1 MAKEHKQNNRTS
13 KNEALAALDDIHEKY
28 KKLPSTDIEKFAP
41 VYYPI
46 AIVEMNL
53 DEVSF
58 EDFETVQYTIL
69 KMISLGV
76 TDHVVLAETLGL
88 SPNYVFKIIRL
99 LNGYGHL
106 DGNGITELGRD
117 SISRGQK
124 IVKSQVWQKFQLDAL
139 NGTLLKVDQAVTE
152 NMLNDREQTN
162 ITIGHLDYLDGM
174 PVQAIS
180 TQLAKNNLSNYVHQK
195 SGIINTNV
203 TKINDVRCTE
213 VKYARCYLM
222 KVRNCDEPIVFAKRY
237 DSSKEDVKERFSWQP
252 FSVKNAVILERYGFE
267 TDIPFSSDVARRYIG
282 QLYSMLIER
291 GKKVNLVEEIQ
302 YAMRKVYRFEE
313 IGVEIARTDG
323 VVVPTVNI
331 DERAFKIYRSWIIN
345 FLIGIQN
352 DGEYLITNEKLYGH
366 VISLRTE
373 NLKLVDLA
381 ELISKKI
388 DKYGKSNVLKRIR
401 DKYKDYEGDNL
412 IDAIEKEVRSI

>member
-53 DEVSF
+53 DEVSC
-58 EDFETVQYTIL
+58 EDFESVQYTIL
-69 KMISLGV
+69 KMFSLGV
-76 TDHVVLAETLGL
+76 TDYVVLAETLGL

-117 SISRGQK
+117 SISQGQK

-139 NGTLLKVDQAVTE
+139 NGTLLKVDQTVIE

-180 TQLAKNNLSNYVHQK
+180 TQLAKNNLSKYVHQK

-203 TKINDVRCTE
+203 TKINDIRCTE

-237 DSSKEDVKERFSWQP
+237 NSSKEDVKERFSWQP
-252 FSVKNAVILERYGFE
+252 FSVKNAVILEKYGFE

-313 IGVEIARTDG
+313 TGVEIARTGG

-331 DERAFKIYRSWIIN
+331 DEQAFRIYRSWIIN

-373 NLKLVDLA
+373 SLKLLDLA

>member
-1 MAKEHKQNNRTS
+1 MAKEHKQNNRTA

-58 EDFETVQYTIL
+58 EDFESVQYTIL

-117 SISRGQK
+117 SISQGQK

-139 NGTLLKVDQAVTE
+139 NGTLLKVDQTITD

-174 PVQAIS
+174 PVQEIS
-180 TQLAKNNLSNYVHQK
+180 TQLAKNNLSKYVHQK

-252 FSVKNAVILERYGFE
+252 FSVKNAVILEKYGFE
-267 TDIPFSSDVARRYIG
+267 TDIPFNSDVARRYIS

-291 GKKVNLVEEIQ
+291 GKKVNLVEEIH

-331 DERAFKIYRSWIIN
+331 DERAFRIYRSWIIN

-373 NLKLVDLA
+373 SLKLLDLA
-381 ELISKKI
+381 ELISNKV

-412 IDAIEKEVRSI
+412 IEAIEKEVRSI

>member
-1 MAKEHKQNNRTS
+1 M
-13 KNEALAALDDIHEKY
+13 
-28 KKLPSTDIEKFAP
+28 
-41 VYYPI
+41 
-46 AIVEMNL
+46 
-53 DEVSF
+53 
-58 EDFETVQYTIL
+58 
-69 KMISLGV
+69 
-76 TDHVVLAETLGL
+76 
-88 SPNYVFKIIRL
+88 
-99 LNGYGHL
+99 
-106 DGNGITELGRD
+106 
-117 SISRGQK
+117 
-124 IVKSQVWQKFQLDAL
+124 
-139 NGTLLKVDQAVTE
+139 KVDQTITD

-174 PVQAIS
+174 PVQEIS
-180 TQLAKNNLSNYVHQK
+180 TQLAKNNLSKYVHQK

-252 FSVKNAVILERYGFE
+252 FSVKNAVILEKYGFE
-267 TDIPFSSDVARRYIG
+267 TDIPFNSDVARRYIG

-291 GKKVNLVEEIQ
+291 GKKVNLVEEIH

-331 DERAFKIYRSWIIN
+331 DERAFRIYRSWIIS

-373 NLKLVDLA
+373 SLKLLDLA
-381 ELISKKI
+381 ELISNKI

-412 IDAIEKEVRSI
+412 IEAIENEVRSI

>member
-1 MAKEHKQNNRTS
+1 MAKEHKQNNRTA

-58 EDFETVQYTIL
+58 EDFESVQYTIL

-117 SISRGQK
+117 SINQGQK

-139 NGTLLKVDQAVTE
+139 NGTLLKVDQTITD

-174 PVQAIS
+174 PVQEIS
-180 TQLAKNNLSNYVHQK
+180 TQLAKNNLSKYVHQK

-237 DSSKEDVKERFSWQP
+237 DSSKKDVKERFSWQP
-252 FSVKNAVILERYGFE
+252 FSVKNAVILEKYGFE
-267 TDIPFSSDVARRYIG
+267 TDIPFNSDVARRYIG

-291 GKKVNLVEEIQ
+291 GKKVNLIEEIQ

-331 DERAFKIYRSWIIN
+331 DERAFRIYRSWIIN

-352 DGEYLITNEKLYGH
+352 DGEYLITNEKMYGH

-373 NLKLVDLA
+373 SLKLLDLA
-381 ELISKKI
+381 ELITNKI

-412 IDAIEKEVRSI
+412 IEVIEKEVRSI

>member
-13 KNEALAALDDIHEKY
+13 KNEALEALDDIHEKY

-58 EDFETVQYTIL
+58 EDFESVQYTIL

-76 TDHVVLAETLGL
+76 TDHIVLAETLGL

-139 NGTLLKVDQAVTE
+139 NGTLLKVDQTITE

-213 VKYARCYLM
+213 VKYAKCYLM

-252 FSVKNAVILERYGFE
+252 FSVKNAVILEKYGFE
-267 TDIPFSSDVARRYIG
+267 ADIPFSSDVARRYIG
-282 QLYSMLIER
+282 QLYTMLIER

-331 DERAFKIYRSWIIN
+331 DERAFRIYRSWIIN

-373 NLKLVDLA
+373 SLKLLDLA
-381 ELISKKI
+381 EFISDKI

-412 IDAIEKEVRSI
+412 IEAIEKEVRSI

>member
-1 MAKEHKQNNRTS
+1 MAKAQKQNSRVT
-13 KNEALAALDDIHEKY
+13 KNEALAALDDIHDKY

-53 DEVSF
+53 DEVTF
-58 EDFETVQYTIL
+58 EDFESVQYTIL
-69 KMISLGV
+69 KLVSLGIN
-76 TDHVVLAETLGL
+76 DHTVIAETLGL

-106 DGNGITELGRD
+106 DGNGITQLGLD
-117 SISRGQK
+117 SISSGQK

-139 NGTLLKVDQAVTE
+139 NGTLLKIDQAITE
-152 NMLNDREQTN
+152 NMLNDRDQTN
-162 ITIGHLDYLDGM
+162 ITIGHLNYLDGM
-174 PVQAIS
+174 PVQEIS
-180 TQLAKNNLSNYVHQK
+180 TQLAKSNIGKYVHQK

-203 TKINDVRCTE
+203 TNINDVRCIE
-213 VKYARCYLM
+213 VRYARCYLM
-222 KVRNCDEPIVFAKRY
+222 KVRTCDEPIVFAKRY
-237 DSSKEDVKERFSWQP
+237 DNSKEDVKERFSWQP
-252 FSVKNAVILERYGFE
+252 FSVKNNLIIEKYGFE
-267 TDIPFSSDVARRYIG
+267 KDIPFNSEVARNYVG
-282 QLYSMLIER
+282 QLYAMLIER

-302 YAMRKVYRFEE
+302 YALRKVYHFEAE
-313 IGVEIARTDG
+313 GVEIARTDG

-331 DERAFKIYRSWIIN
+331 NEKAFKVYRTWIIN

-373 NLKLVDLA
+373 SLKMLDLA
-381 ELISKKI
+381 MLLDEKLK
-388 DKYGKSNVLKRIR
+388 KYGKGIVVKRIK
-401 DKYKDYEGDNL
+401 DKYKDYEGIDL
-412 IDAIEKEVRSI
+412 IDKIEQEISKL